1 MSDSLS
7 FSKMHGIGNDFI
19 VLDCTKTPFNLSSAQ
34 IKQLSDRHFGIG
46 FDQLLVVENPENP
59 KMDFRYRIFNADG
72 GEVEQCGNGARC
84 FAVYVYQKGLCNK
97 KQIHV
102 ETLAGNIVLHINDD
116 MTVTVDMGMANFMPN
131 SLPMRVAQQ
140 QKSYSI
146 TFEQQNF
153 EFCAVS
159 VGNPHAVFIFD
170 EIDTLDI
177 EPLARFVQQNELFP
191 QGVNVGFMQI
201 INPAQI
207 KLRVYERGSGETLAC
222 GTGACAAVACGVH
235 LDLLDHCVQVQL
247 PGGFLTID
255 AIPQQPILLFGPAQF
270 VFEGK
275 LAADFFT
282 QDHL

>member
-1 MSDSLS
+1 MTKAFT

-19 VLDCTKTPFNLSSAQ
+19 VLDCTQEKFNLSTGQ
-34 IKQLSDRHFGIG
+34 IQKLANRHFGIG
-46 FDQLLVVENPENP
+46 FDQLLLVEKADDPA
-59 KMDFRYRIFNADG
+59 MDFRYRIFNADG

-84 FAVYVYQKGLCNK
+84 FAIYVYQKGLCDK

-102 ETLAGNIVLHINDD
+102 QTLSGNIVLNINDD
-116 MTVTVDMGMANFMPN
+116 MTVTVDMGMANFSPD
-131 SLPMRVAQQ
+131 SLPMLIDQQ

-146 TFEQQNF
+146 CFQQQLF

-159 VGNPHAVFIFD
+159 VGNPHAVFIVD
-170 EIDTLDI
+170 QLDTLDI
-177 EPLARFVQQNELFP
+177 EPLARFVQQNALFP

-201 INPAQI
+201 ISPNQI

-235 LDLLDHCVQVQL
+235 IERLQHRVKVQL

-255 AIPQQPILLFGPAQF
+255 AVPQQSILLTGPAQF

-275 LAADFFT
+275 LATDFFT
-282 QDHL
+282 QDVL